1 MIRNDKI
8 FGIQYYNNIIKIWRV
23 QKMINEKLQE
33 AFNDQIN
40 KELFSEYLYHAM
52 KIYFQEL
59 NLQGFVNWFD
69 VQVQEERAHAV
80 GMINYLNDRGGKVE
94 LRAIEKPVIEGTTPL
109 EVFEHVLRH
118 EEYVTSRINA
128 LADVAEEVK
137 DRAAMHILDWYI
149 KEQVE
154 EEANVGGVLA
164 TLRLIGD
171 DKKALLMLDKDLA
184 ARTFVAP
191 VIG

>member
-1 MIRNDKI
+1 MKPARRVENMIDK
-8 FGIQYYNNIIKIWRV
+8 
-23 QKMINEKLQE
+23 KLEE

-109 EVFEHVLRH
+109 EVFEHVLRL
-118 EEYVTSRINA
+118 V
-128 LADVAEEVK
+128 
-137 DRAAMHILDWYI
+137 
-149 KEQVE
+149 
-154 EEANVGGVLA
+154 
-164 TLRLIGD
+164 
-171 DKKALLMLDKDLA
+171 
-184 ARTFVAP
+184 
-191 VIG
+191 